1 MIFKLCY
8 LFTFITSMMNLLG
21 FTNLEWKLIFTPSV
35 LALLINVVM
44 FIITFIIFV
53 FCEYKFLK

>member
-8 LFTFITSMMNLLG
+8 LFTFITSITNLLG

-44 FIITFIIFV
+44 FIITFIVFV
-53 FCEYKFLK
+53 FCEYNK

>member
-8 LFTFITSMMNLLG
+8 LFTFITSIMNLLG

-44 FIITFIIFV
+44 FIIAFIIFV
-53 FCEYKFLK
+53 SCEYKK

>member
-53 FCEYKFLK
+53 FCKYKK

>member
-8 LFTFITSMMNLLG
+8 LFTFITSIMNLLG

-44 FIITFIIFV
+44 FIVVFIIFV
-53 FCEYKFLK
+53 FCEYKK

>member
-44 FIITFIIFV
+44 FIITFIVFV
-53 FCEYKFLK
+53 FCEYNK

>member
-53 FCEYKFLK
+53 FCEYKK